1 MDKNTITG
9 ILLIGVIFV
18 AFMFI
23 NQQEQDAVNQAK
35 QEEQQIE
42 STAETPSSE
51 LENNNPQQGFNDNQP
66 VVQQANVPADTLGA
80 NQLSDYETQA
90 RKDKFGIFYPSL
102 DGEKS
107 YHLLENDKISV
118 KISSLGA
125 RVVQV
130 SLIEQEANGNYLY
143 KTHEDFVAENNEPIC
158 LFEESSSSQELIF
171 NIKDRYGDY
180 VPVSTKKLFFDE
192 LTSTDSSVVLKLK
205 SEKEE
210 SILVKYSLSAGS
222 YHLDYSIDYSQV
234 EQEIDLGNT
243 KINWSL
249 KGLSTEKLASDER
262 LTCSVM
268 YRYDGETRDY
278 LDERTDDEE
287 KIDGKLDWVAFKY
300 KFFSSILIT
309 NGGVYGGDVS
319 QVQLEGDDH
328 TILYNS
334 SLDMPYPEYGRT
346 ELKFFYG
353 PNEYELLSSYDMA
366 MDQIINLGWGIFR
379 WVNNLLIEPVFN
391 LLKRTGFSFGIIILL
406 VTLIVKLVILP
417 LTYKNYK
424 SSAKMRVLKPE
435 VDKINKKYEGKTEK
449 DAMMKKQQETMG
461 LYRKTGVNPM
471 SGCIPML
478 VQMPILL
485 AVFRFFPSSIDLR
498 HKGFLW
504 AEDLSS
510 YDAVVSWATE
520 IPLLSSFY
528 GNHIS
533 LFTLLMAV
541 STLLY
546 TMLNSSQMAP
556 SQPGMPNM
564 KVIMYIFPFMMIFFF
579 NTYSSGLTYYYLC
592 GNLMN
597 LGIMWAIKKYMID
610 EDKIRLQIEQ
620 NKKKPKKKSKFQQR
634 MEDMAK
640 QQQKRR

>member
-51 LENNNPQQGFNDNQP
+51 FENNNPQQGFNDNQP
-66 VVQQANVPADTLGA
+66 VVQQANVPADTLVA

-107 YHLLENDKISV
+107 YYLLENDKISV

-130 SLIEQEANGNYLY
+130 SLIEQEANGNYVY

-192 LTSTDSSVVLKLK
+192 FTSTDSSVVLKLK

-309 NGGVYGGDVS
+309 NGGVYAGDVS
-319 QVQLEGDDH
+319 QVQLEGDDY

-471 SGCIPML
+471 SGCIPMI

>member
-51 LENNNPQQGFNDNQP
+51 FENNNPQQGFNDSQP
-66 VVQQANVPADTLGA
+66 VVQQANVPADTLVA

-107 YHLLENDKISV
+107 YYLLENDKISV

-130 SLIEQEANGNYLY
+130 SLIEQEANGNYVY

-192 LTSTDSSVVLKLK
+192 FTSTDSSVVLKLK

-309 NGGVYGGDVS
+309 NGGVYAGDVS

-471 SGCIPML
+471 SGCIPMI

>member
-42 STAETPSSE
+42 STAETPSPE

-66 VVQQANVPADTLGA
+66 VVQQANVPADTLVA

-107 YHLLENDKISV
+107 YYLLENDKISV

-130 SLIEQEANGNYLY
+130 SLIEQEANGNYVY

-205 SEKEE
+205 SENEE

-309 NGGVYGGDVS
+309 NGGVYSGDVS

-346 ELKFFYG
+346 ELKFFLRYG
-353 PNEYELLSSYDMA
+353 YGS
-366 MDQIINLGWGIFR
+366 
-379 WVNNLLIEPVFN
+379 
-391 LLKRTGFSFGIIILL
+391 
-406 VTLIVKLVILP
+406 
-417 LTYKNYK
+417 NYK
-424 SSAKMRVLKPE
+424 FR
-435 VDKINKKYEGKTEK
+435 
-449 DAMMKKQQETMG
+449 MG
-461 LYRKTGVNPM
+461 N
-471 SGCIPML
+471 
-478 VQMPILL
+478 
-485 AVFRFFPSSIDLR
+485 
-498 HKGFLW
+498 
-504 AEDLSS
+504 
-510 YDAVVSWATE
+510 
-520 IPLLSSFY
+520 
-528 GNHIS
+528 
-533 LFTLLMAV
+533 
-541 STLLY
+541 
-546 TMLNSSQMAP
+546 
-556 SQPGMPNM
+556 
-564 KVIMYIFPFMMIFFF
+564 
-579 NTYSSGLTYYYLC
+579 
-592 GNLMN
+592 
-597 LGIMWAIKKYMID
+597 
-610 EDKIRLQIEQ
+610 
-620 NKKKPKKKSKFQQR
+620 FQVGQ
-634 MEDMAK
+634 
-640 QQQKRR
+640 